1 MNQPRLVGGRYQ
13 LLAPIGRGGMGV
25 VWRAL
30 DTGIGRE
37 VAIKQVHLPPN
48 LSPDDQARLRMRT
61 LHEAR
66 TAAEVRHPAV
76 VAIHDV
82 VEDGGEPWI
91 VMELVN
97 GRSLDQVVKSG
108 GPMSPEWAASVGLF
122 VLSALAAAHA
132 RGLLHRDV
140 KPGNVLLA
148 DDGRILLSDFG
159 IATRTGGG
167 PQGGAPM
174 GTPGFTAP
182 ETLTEEPGRAAGPA
196 SDLWSLG
203 ATLYTA
209 VEGVPPFARPTAMA
223 THGAVMTEPPRPPQR
238 AGALTPVLMRLLE
251 KNPMQRP
258 DTVALRESLQH
269 LTGRTAA
276 TVPSAL
282 PASWT
287 LPRIPVYGSAAAVAV
302 AFVAALAIILAT
314 SSGPAAPATT
324 PVAAPTVTART
335 ERPTP
340 AATPTGTS
348 APSATPAPTAS
359 PVARTPGK
367 FTAVPRP
374 CQLLTR
380 QQATELVGR
389 YVTSST
395 EPSVRCGWGA
405 LRDSG
410 DLAIYATFYLYAQQG
425 DGYETKLAEE
435 HVQGAKAKAESEAG
449 RGGSGAK
456 HGEVFEIPDAGDQAV
471 AWEVQETT
479 FSTKKVTVYSVFS
492 TGNIVGEVRYT
503 RDVKEDPTLR
513 QKIPKAIKYLAEN
526 LDAKG

>member
-91 VMELVN
+91 VMELVD

-108 GPMSPEWAASVGLF
+108 GPMSPEWAASIGLF

-287 LPRIPVYGSAAAVAV
+287 LPRIPVYGSAAAVTV

-324 PVAAPTVTART
+324 PVAAPTVTAKT

-348 APSATPAPTAS
+348 APSATPAPTGS

-479 FSTKKVTVYSVFS
+479 FSSKRVTVYSVFS